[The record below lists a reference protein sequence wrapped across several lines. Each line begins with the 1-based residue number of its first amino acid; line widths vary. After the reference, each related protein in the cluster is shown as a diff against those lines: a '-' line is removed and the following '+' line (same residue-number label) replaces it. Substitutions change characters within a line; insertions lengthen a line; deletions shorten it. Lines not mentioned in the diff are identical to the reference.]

1 MPIRPASYWQ
11 ETVDLSPPRP
21 SLEGTV
27 EANVTT
33 IGGGYCGLSTALYL
47 KRARPDLRVVL
58 LERAVCGWGASGRNG
73 GFAMTLF
80 GLTVE
85 LVKLRFGAASIR
97 EPQPVMAAAVPHP
110 RPLA

>member
-27 EANVTT
+27 EADVTI

-73 GFAMTLF
+73 GFAMTRF
-80 GLTVE
+80 GLIME
-85 LVKLRFGAASIR
+85 LVRRRFG
-97 EPQPVMAAAVPHP
+97 EAAVREAQDFMDAAVDHIGT
-110 RPLA
+110 